1 MQAVKKH
8 NIPDEL
14 IINVD
19 QTPSKYVP
27 TDNKTI
33 TRKGEKHVAR
43 KGASDKRGVTVTLS
57 KR

>member
-27 TDNKTI
+27 TDNKTMA
-33 TRKGEKHVAR
+33 RKGENMLQKKAQVM
-43 KGASDKRGVTVTLS
+43 KEVSL
-57 KR
+57 